1 MSSEKR
7 DISEQ
12 ESNLHPRNQHR
23 KRYNFGELI
32 KSNTELSKFVII
44 NKYGGESIDFFNPDA
59 VMNLNKALLKQFY
72 DIDYW
77 EIPKGFLAP
86 PIPSRA
92 NYIHYIADLL
102 QKRKEIFSKSE
113 TIKRDEIK
121 CLDIGI
127 GANCVYPI
135 IGNKEY
141 GWSFVGSD
149 IDKKAIESARKI
161 INNNPNLK
169 SAVELRFQENSKDIF
184 SGIIK
189 KDEFF
194 DITICNPPFHES
206 KDESQKAAKRKAR
219 NLQNKKTDKPILN
232 FGGTSNELWCDGG
245 EKQFITNMIVQSRLF
260 ANSCYWFTTLVSK
273 QSNLKAIYAS
283 LKKVNAVE
291 IKTIEMKQGNKISRI
306 VAWTFLSKR
315 RQERWMQKRF
325 L

>member
-23 KRYNFGELI
+23 KRYDFEELI
-32 KSNTELSKFVII
+32 KSNPHLSKFVII

-59 VMNLNKALLKQFY
+59 VMNLNKALLKRFY
-72 DIDYW
+72 NIDYW

-102 QKRKEIFSKSE
+102 QKRKEIYSKSE
-113 TIKRDEIK
+113 TTKRGKIK
-121 CLDIGI
+121 CLDIGV

-135 IGNKEY
+135 IGNREY

-161 INNNPNLK
+161 VNNNPNLK
-169 SAVELRFQENSKDIF
+169 SEVELRFQENSKDIF

-194 DITICNPPFHES
+194 DITICNPPFHSS
-206 KDESQKAAKRKAR
+206 KAEAQKGSKRKVSNLR
-219 NLQNKKTDKPILN
+219 NRKTEKPILN

-245 EKQFITNMIVQSRLF
+245 EKQFITNMIIQSRQF

-273 QSNLKAIYAS
+273 QSNLKAIYSS

-291 IKTIEMKQGNKISRI
+291 IKTIEMKQGNKVSRI

-315 RQERWMQKRF
+315 N
-325 L
+325 